1 MKTQSA
7 KLRYLR
13 ITPRKV
19 RLVGDL
25 IKGMPVNEAE
35 ARLTLLRKRSAKAM
49 LKLLHSAASNA
60 KNNQKMNPDKL
71 FVKELRV
78 EQGPMLKRIL
88 PRAKGTATPIQKKMS
103 HVVLILAENPGLAAP
118 KYKVIFPKKVKS
130 KEHAHEHN
138 HEHEENK
145 GEEKIKEIEKKKE
158 EIRKEEKKET
168 ASKKPGFMKRVFS
181 PKSRAS
187 K

>member
-13 ITPRKV
+13 ITPRKA

-25 IKGMPVNEAE
+25 IKGMSVNEAE

-60 KNNQKMNPDKL
+60 KNNQKMNPEKL

-78 EQGPMLKRIL
+78 EQGPMLKRVL
-88 PRAKGTATPIQKKMS
+88 PRARGTATPIQKKMS
-103 HVVLILAENPGLAAP
+103 HIILVLGENLELMPP
-118 KYKVIFPKKVKS
+118 KYKVIIPKKAKV
-130 KEHAHEHN
+130 KEHDHKHN
-138 HEHEENK
+138 HDHKENK

-158 EIRKEEKKET
+158 EIRNEEKKET
-168 ASKKPGFMKRVFS
+168 PKKPGFMRRVFS